1 AHDGDHRRPRPGLA
15 IDLLEAL
22 QQFFLDRTLAD
33 RPGLMAKLLDDQHRR
48 ILVDG
53 LVDRSHDP
61 LLHQLLDEHS
71 GLDAHLLRQIADG
84 DGLRDG
90 DLAHH
95 RGSRFL
101 ETMLQLLPGIRAPAA
116 AAIAAGLLAIATD
129 GQRSALL
136 ASLAAGLAG
145 LALLGFALAL
155 ELLL

>member
-1 AHDGDHRRPRPGLA
+1 
-15 IDLLEAL
+15 
-22 QQFFLDRTLAD
+22 
-33 RPGLMAKLLDDQHRR
+33 KLLDDQHRR

-101 ETMLQLLPGIRAPAA
+101 ETMLQLLPAIRAPA